1 MAFKFPLEAVFH
13 YRKSV
18 EHQQELRLRT
28 ATQHVS
34 RARHLLEQIDVR
46 QTQMRTNRSQQL
58 ENGTTSAELYFGAM
72 SESALGEQ
80 RQKVVVELNRLQKL
94 RDQQFR
100 IFQHARRE
108 REVFE
113 NLRDHQLRE
122 YKLDAARREQRDLD
136 DLFLLRRSNQGRGQ
150 NLPRT

>member
-1 MAFKFPLEAVFH
+1 
-13 YRKSV
+13 
-18 EHQQELRLRT
+18 
-28 ATQHVS
+28 
-34 RARHLLEQIDVR
+34 
-46 QTQMRTNRSQQL
+46 MRTNRSQQL